1 MAEAAKEKDLI
12 GEILDRYGRQKGMLI
27 PMMQDIQK
35 ELGYLPREKLIGL
48 ARRLN
53 VPLSQVYHVAT
64 FYASFSMAPRGRH
77 NITLCV
83 GTVCYLKGAGLIA
96 DAIRKEFEVEPGGTS
111 PDRMFTFSPVN
122 CLGACALA
130 PVMMVDDKYYGG
142 LTVESALEKLRE
154 IAREAPAERAESA

>member
-1 MAEAAKEKDLI
+1 VAEAAKEKDLI

-35 ELGYLPREKLIGL
+35 ELGYLPREKLIDL

-122 CLGACALA
+122 CVGACALA
-130 PVMMVDDKYYGG
+130 PVMVVDEKYYGG
-142 LTVESALEKLRE
+142 LTVETAIEKLRE
-154 IAREAPAERAESA
+154 IAKETPAERAESA